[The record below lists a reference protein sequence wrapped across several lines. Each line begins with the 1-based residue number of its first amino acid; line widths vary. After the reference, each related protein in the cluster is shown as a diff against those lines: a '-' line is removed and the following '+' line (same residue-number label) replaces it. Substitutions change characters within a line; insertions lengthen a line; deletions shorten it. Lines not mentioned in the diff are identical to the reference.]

1 MASSE
6 RTEGAVASSTAPA
19 AGQSSPDAG
28 ATTAGTVISDPGL
41 AKPKDRGESSGPEA
55 TASEIEAI
63 AISCL
68 TNAHYHASREAF
80 LDTTHRWFM
89 FGVIALGTAAL
100 VDIFPSEKKDWIK
113 GFCSAGAAV
122 LGALDL
128 TFDLSNRARMHSMMR
143 RRYFEL
149 LANVR
154 EGTKTP
160 NEARVCIERF
170 SGDEEPPYEV
180 LFLACWNRAQESVY
194 GNTAIKYKI
203 TRWGLATKNL
213 FRRPGARYPV

>member
-6 RTEGAVASSTAPA
+6 RTEETISTAASSTA
-19 AGQSSPDAG
+19 GQSPANTG
-28 ATTAGTVISDPGL
+28 ATTAGTVPPDQGRTEPE
-41 AKPKDRGESSGPEA
+41 DRGTSPGPQA
-55 TASEIEAI
+55 TTAAVEAI

-89 FGVIALGTAAL
+89 FCVIALGTAAL
-100 VDIFPSEKKDWIK
+100 MDIFPSEKKDWIK
-113 GFCSAGAAV
+113 GFCSAGAAIF
-122 LGALDL
+122 GALDL

-143 RRYFEL
+143 QRYFEL

-154 EGTKTP
+154 EGAKTP

-180 LFLACWNRAQESVY
+180 LYLASWNRAQESVY

-203 TRWGLATKNL
+203 TKWGLATKN
-213 FRRPGARYPV
+213 FFWRPGARYPV

>member
-6 RTEGAVASSTAPA
+6 RTEEAIASSTPPT

-41 AKPKDRGESSGPEA
+41 SKPKDRGESSGPEA
-55 TASEIEAI
+55 AASEIEAI

-113 GFCSAGAAV
+113 GFRSYC
-122 LGALDL
+122 
-128 TFDLSNRARMHSMMR
+128 
-143 RRYFEL
+143 
-149 LANVR
+149 
-154 EGTKTP
+154 
-160 NEARVCIERF
+160 EAC
-170 SGDEEPPYEV
+170 
-180 LFLACWNRAQESVY
+180 
-194 GNTAIKYKI
+194 
-203 TRWGLATKNL
+203 
-213 FRRPGARYPV
+213 

>member
-6 RTEGAVASSTAPA
+6 RTEEPVPSSAASAT
-19 AGQSSPDAG
+19 GQSFSNTEPA
-28 ATTAGTVISDPGL
+28 TAGTVQSNPGRTE
-41 AKPKDRGESSGPEA
+41 PKDRGTSSGPQA
-55 TASEIEAI
+55 AASEVEAI

-68 TNAHYHASREAF
+68 TNAHYHSSREAF

-89 FGVIALGTAAL
+89 FGIIALGTAAV

-149 LANVR
+149 LADVR

-170 SGDEEPPYEV
+170 SSDEEPPYQV
-180 LFLACWNRAQESVY
+180 LYLACWNRAQESVY

-203 TRWGLATKNL
+203 TKWGLATKNF
-213 FRRPGARYPV
+213 FRRPGVRYSV